1 MSDPYLRFDAIS
13 VVFPGVRALDGVS
26 FAAHAGQVHALMG
39 ENGAGKSTLLK
50 VLSGVNR
57 VAEGALWI
65 NGQRHVF
72 SNAREALRE
81 GVSIIYQE
89 LTLSPNMSVAENL
102 LLGQLPTRSGFI
114 NRRQLRERALAILAD
129 LGEGSIHP
137 STKVRD
143 LSIGQQQM
151 IEIGRAL
158 LRDAKIIAFDE
169 PTSSLS
175 IQEIRQL
182 KRIVNRLRD
191 EGRVVLYVT
200 HRMEEVFEMCDAVT
214 IFRDGKHI
222 RTHEDMSELNHDL
235 LVSEMVG
242 RDIDDV
248 YGYRAREHGDVV
260 LSVEGIQGRGLKKPV
275 SFSVKRGEVFGLF
288 GLVGAGRSE
297 LLRLVCGVESPKAGS
312 VTFKGET
319 RRFKSP
325 GEAIRAGIAMCPED
339 RKSQGIFPVAS
350 VADNL
355 NISCRRFFKRWG
367 VFRHPGRE
375 RRNAESYIQQLSVKT
390 PGPRAP
396 IGKLSGGN
404 QQKVILA
411 RWLAEEIDLFVMDEP
426 TRGIDVGARR
436 DIYALLYDLAEQG
449 KSVVVISSDLAEVS
463 SICDRIAVMRD
474 GELVEVVSRDSATP
488 ERLLGLALVVVLLWF
503 RSFSV
508 VAGPMPACTS
518 RGPLR
523 WDNPGTLHSIPRHSR
538 EVLEF
543 PILGANS
550 KILF

>member
-1 MSDPYLRFDAIS
+1 MSDAYLRFDAIS
-13 VVFPGVRALDGVS
+13 VVFPGVRALDKVS
-26 FAAHAGQVHALMG
+26 FAAHTGQVHALMG

-72 SNAREALRE
+72 SNAREALSE
-81 GVSIIYQE
+81 GIAIIYQE

-102 LLGQLPTRSGFI
+102 LLGQLPTRNGFI
-114 NRRQLRERALAILAD
+114 DRRQLKQKALAILAD
-129 LGEGSIHP
+129 LGEGAIHP
-137 STKVRD
+137 STKVRE

-158 LRDAKIIAFDE
+158 LRDAKVIAFDE

-182 KRIVNRLRD
+182 KRIVKRLRD

-214 IFRDGKHI
+214 IFRDGQHI
-222 RTHEDMSELNHDL
+222 RTHEDMSALNHDL

-248 YGYRAREHGDVV
+248 YGYCPREQGDVV
-260 LSVEGIQGRGLKKPV
+260 LSVEGIQGRGLKAPV

-297 LLRLVCGVESPKAGS
+297 LLRLVCGVEAPKAGS
-312 VTFKGET
+312 VHFKGESQ
-319 RRFKSP
+319 RFKSP
-325 GEAIRAGIAMCPED
+325 AEAIRAGIAMCPED

-367 VFRHPGRE
+367 AFRHPGRE
-375 RRNAESYIQQLSVKT
+375 RRNAEAYIQQLSVKT
-390 PGPRAP
+390 PGHRTP

-436 DIYALLYDLAEQG
+436 DIYALLYNLAEQG

-474 GELVEVVSRDSATP
+474 GELVDIVSRDSATP
-488 ERLLGLALVVVLLWF
+488 ERLLGLAL
-503 RSFSV
+503 
-508 VAGPMPACTS
+508 PA
-518 RGPLR
+518 
-523 WDNPGTLHSIPRHSR
+523 
-538 EVLEF
+538 
-543 PILGANS
+543 
-550 KILF
+550 

>member
-1 MSDPYLRFDAIS
+1 MSDPYLRFDGIS

-72 SNAREALRE
+72 GNAREALRE

-114 NRRQLRERALAILAD
+114 NRRELRERALAILAD

-137 STKVRD
+137 STKVRE

-248 YGYRAREHGDVV
+248 YGYRTREQGDVV
-260 LSVEGIQGRGLKKPV
+260 LNLEGIQGRGLKKPV
-275 SFSVKRGEVFGLF
+275 SFAVKRGEVFGLF

-297 LLRLVCGVESPKAGS
+297 LLRLVCGVESPKAGT
-312 VTFKGET
+312 VTFNGES

-355 NISCRRFFKRWG
+355 NISCRRFYKRWG

-375 RRNAESYIQQLSVKT
+375 RRNAESYIRQLSVKT

-411 RWLAEEIDLFVMDEP
+411 RWLSEEIDLFVMDEP

-474 GELVEVVSRDSATP
+474 GELVEVVSRESATP
-488 ERLLGLALVVVLLWF
+488 ERLLGLAL
-503 RSFSV
+503 
-508 VAGPMPACTS
+508 PA
-518 RGPLR
+518 
-523 WDNPGTLHSIPRHSR
+523 
-538 EVLEF
+538 
-543 PILGANS
+543 
-550 KILF
+550 

>member
-1 MSDPYLRFDAIS
+1 MSDAYLRFDGIS

-26 FAAHAGQVHALMG
+26 FDAHAGQVHALMG

-50 VLSGVNR
+50 VLSGVNH

-65 NGQRHVF
+65 DGKRHVF
-72 SNAREALRE
+72 SNTREALRE
-81 GVSIIYQE
+81 GIAIIYQE

-102 LLGQLPTRSGFI
+102 LLGQLPTRQGFV
-114 NRRQLRERALAILAD
+114 NRRQLKEKAMAILAD
-129 LGEGSIHP
+129 LGEGEIHP
-137 STKVRD
+137 STKVRE

-158 LRDAKIIAFDE
+158 LRDAKVIAFDE

-175 IQEIRQL
+175 IQETRQL
-182 KRIVNRLRD
+182 KRIVQRLRD

-200 HRMEEVFEMCDAVT
+200 HRMEAVFEMCDAVT
-214 IFRDGKHI
+214 IFRDGQHI
-222 RTHEDMSELNHDL
+222 RTHEDMSSLNHDL

-248 YGYRAREHGDVV
+248 YGYRPREQGDVV
-260 LSVEGIQGRGLKKPV
+260 LSVEGIEGRGLQAPV

-312 VTFKGET
+312 VTFNGES

-350 VADNL
+350 VSDNL

-367 VFRHPGRE
+367 LFRHPGRE

-390 PGPRAP
+390 PGPRSP

-436 DIYALLYDLAEQG
+436 DIYSLLYDLAEQG

-474 GELVEVVSRDSATP
+474 GELVEVVPRESATP
-488 ERLLGLALVVVLLWF
+488 ERLLGLAL
-503 RSFSV
+503 
-508 VAGPMPACTS
+508 PA
-518 RGPLR
+518 
-523 WDNPGTLHSIPRHSR
+523 
-538 EVLEF
+538 
-543 PILGANS
+543 
-550 KILF
+550 

>member
-65 NGQRHVF
+65 DGQRHVF

-81 GVSIIYQE
+81 GIAIIYQE

-102 LLGQLPTRSGFI
+102 LLGQLPTRQGFVD
-114 NRRQLRERALAILAD
+114 RRQLREKALAILAD
-129 LGEGSIHP
+129 LGEGDIHP
-137 STKVRD
+137 STKVRE

-158 LRDAKIIAFDE
+158 LRDARVIAFDE

-175 IQEIRQL
+175 VQEIRQL
-182 KRIVNRLRD
+182 KRIVKRLRD

-214 IFRDGKHI
+214 IFRDGQHI
-222 RTHEDMSELNHDL
+222 RTHEDMSQLTHDL

-248 YGYRAREHGDVV
+248 YGYRPRGHGDVV
-260 LSVEGIQGRGLKKPV
+260 LSVEEIRGHGLNAPV

-297 LLRLVCGVESPKAGS
+297 LLRLVCGVETPKAGQ
-312 VTFKGET
+312 VRFKGES

-325 GEAIRAGIAMCPED
+325 AEAIRAGIAMCPED
-339 RKSQGIFPVAS
+339 RKSQGIFPVTS

-367 VFRHPGRE
+367 IFRHAGRE
-375 RRNAESYIQQLSVKT
+375 RRNAEAYIQQLSIKT
-390 PGPRAP
+390 PGPRTP
-396 IGKLSGGN
+396 IGTLSGGN

-411 RWLAEEIDLFVMDEP
+411 RWLAEQIDLFVMDEP

-474 GELVEVVSRDSATP
+474 GELVDVVPRESATP
-488 ERLLGLALVVVLLWF
+488 ERLLGMAL
-503 RSFSV
+503 
-508 VAGPMPACTS
+508 PA
-518 RGPLR
+518 
-523 WDNPGTLHSIPRHSR
+523 
-538 EVLEF
+538 
-543 PILGANS
+543 
-550 KILF
+550 

>member
-1 MSDPYLRFDAIS
+1 MSSASAATAGVVEADPWL
-13 VVFPGVRALDGVS
+13 VVENVTVEFPGVRALDGVNFS
-26 FAAHAGQVHALMG
+26 ARAGEVHALMG

-57 VAEGALWI
+57 VTDGALRV
-65 NGQRHVF
+65 GGERHVF
-72 SNAREALRE
+72 ANAREALRL
-81 GVSIIYQE
+81 GIAIIYQE
-89 LTLSPNMSVAENL
+89 LTLSPNLSVAENL
-102 LLGQLPTRSGFI
+102 LLGQLPQHYGIVDRK
-114 NRRQLRERALAILAD
+114 RLRERALAILEE
-129 LGEGSIHP
+129 LGEGSVHLA
-137 STKVRD
+137 TKVRD

-158 LRDAKIIAFDE
+158 LRDAKVIAFDE

-175 IQEIRQL
+175 IQETRQL
-182 KRIVNRLRD
+182 KRIVKRLRD

-214 IFRDGKHI
+214 IFRDGQHI

-248 YGYRAREHGDVV
+248 YGYRAREHGDTI
-260 LSVEGIQGRGLKKPV
+260 LNVEGIQGRGLKAPV

-312 VTFKGET
+312 VNFNGEV

-367 VFRHPGRE
+367 LFRHPGRE
-375 RRNAESYIQQLSVKT
+375 RRNAEAYIQQLSVKT
-390 PGPRAP
+390 PGPRTP

-436 DIYALLYDLAEQG
+436 DIYSLLYDLAEQG

-474 GELVEVVSRDSATP
+474 GELIEVVPRELATP
-488 ERLLGLALVVVLLWF
+488 ERLLGLAL
-503 RSFSV
+503 
-508 VAGPMPACTS
+508 PA
-518 RGPLR
+518 
-523 WDNPGTLHSIPRHSR
+523 
-538 EVLEF
+538 
-543 PILGANS
+543 
-550 KILF
+550 

>member
-1 MSDPYLRFDAIS
+1 MPDPYLRFDAIS

-26 FAAHAGQVHALMG
+26 FNAHTGQVHALMG

-57 VAEGALWI
+57 VTEGALWI

-72 SNAREALRE
+72 ANTREALRE
-81 GVSIIYQE
+81 GIAIIYQE

-102 LLGQLPTRSGFI
+102 LLGQLPTRQGFV
-114 NRRQLRERALAILAD
+114 NRRQLREKALAILAD
-129 LGEGSIHP
+129 LGEGDIHP
-137 STKVRD
+137 STKVRE

-182 KRIVNRLRD
+182 KRIVQRLRD

-214 IFRDGKHI
+214 IFRDGQHI
-222 RTHEDMSELNHDL
+222 RTHEDMSTLNHDL

-248 YGYRAREHGDVV
+248 YGYRPREHGDVV
-260 LSVEGIQGRGLKKPV
+260 LNVEGIEGRGLRAPV

-297 LLRLVCGVESPKAGS
+297 LLRLICGVESPNAGS
-312 VTFKGET
+312 VQFKGES
-319 RRFKSP
+319 RRFKTP

-367 VFRHPGRE
+367 IFRHPGRE

-390 PGPRAP
+390 PGPRTP

-436 DIYALLYDLAEQG
+436 DIYSLLYDLAEQG

-474 GELVEVVSRDSATP
+474 GELVEVVPRESATP
-488 ERLLGLALVVVLLWF
+488 ERLLGLAL
-503 RSFSV
+503 
-508 VAGPMPACTS
+508 PA
-518 RGPLR
+518 
-523 WDNPGTLHSIPRHSR
+523 
-538 EVLEF
+538 
-543 PILGANS
+543 
-550 KILF
+550 

>member
-1 MSDPYLRFDAIS
+1 MSDAYLRFDAIS
-13 VVFPGVRALDGVS
+13 VVFPGVRALDRVS
-26 FAAHAGQVHALMG
+26 FGAQTGQVHALMG

-57 VAEGALWI
+57 MAEGALWI

-72 SNAREALRE
+72 GNAREALRE
-81 GVSIIYQE
+81 GIAIIYQE

-102 LLGQLPTRSGFI
+102 LLGQLPTRRGFV
-114 NRRQLRERALAILAD
+114 NRRQLREKALAILAD
-129 LGEGSIHP
+129 LGEGNIHP

-175 IQEIRQL
+175 IQETRQL
-182 KRIVNRLRD
+182 KRIVKRLRD

-214 IFRDGKHI
+214 IFRDGQHI
-222 RTHEDMSELNHDL
+222 RTHEDISALNHDL

-242 RDIDDV
+242 RDINDV
-248 YGYRAREHGDVV
+248 YGYRPREHGDVI
-260 LSVEGIQGRGLKKPV
+260 LSVEGIQGRGLKAPV

-297 LLRLVCGVESPKAGS
+297 LLRLVCGVEATKAGS
-312 VTFKGET
+312 VQFNGEV

-325 GEAIRAGIAMCPED
+325 QDAIRAGIAMCPED

-367 VFRHPGRE
+367 MFRHPGRE

-390 PGPRAP
+390 PGPRTP

-436 DIYALLYDLAEQG
+436 DIYSLLYDLAEQG
-449 KSVVVISSDLAEVS
+449 KSIVVISSDLAEVS

-474 GELVEVVSRDSATP
+474 GELVDVVPRESATP
-488 ERLLGLALVVVLLWF
+488 ERLLGLAL
-503 RSFSV
+503 
-508 VAGPMPACTS
+508 PA
-518 RGPLR
+518 
-523 WDNPGTLHSIPRHSR
+523 
-538 EVLEF
+538 
-543 PILGANS
+543 
-550 KILF
+550 

>member
-65 NGQRHVF
+65 DGQRHVF

-81 GVSIIYQE
+81 GVAIIYQE

-102 LLGQLPTRSGFI
+102 LLGQLPTRQGFVD
-114 NRRQLRERALAILAD
+114 RRQLKQKALAILAD
-129 LGEGSIHP
+129 LGEGDIHP

-182 KRIVNRLRD
+182 KRIVKRLRD

-214 IFRDGKHI
+214 IFRDGQHI
-222 RTHEDMSELNHDL
+222 RTHADMSALNHDL

-248 YGYRAREHGDVV
+248 YGYRARDHGDVI
-260 LSVEGIQGRGLKKPV
+260 LNVEGIQGRGLKAPV

-297 LLRLVCGVESPKAGS
+297 LLRLVCGVETPKSGS
-312 VTFKGET
+312 VHFNGEA
-319 RRFKSP
+319 RQFKSP
-325 GEAIRAGIAMCPED
+325 HDAIRAGIAMCPED

-367 VFRHPGRE
+367 FFRHPGRE
-375 RRNAESYIQQLSVKT
+375 RRNAESYIHQLSVKT
-390 PGPRAP
+390 PGPRTP

-436 DIYALLYDLAEQG
+436 DIYSLLYDLAEQG

-474 GELVEVVSRDSATP
+474 GELVEVVPRESATP
-488 ERLLGLALVVVLLWF
+488 ERLLGLAL
-503 RSFSV
+503 
-508 VAGPMPACTS
+508 PA
-518 RGPLR
+518 
-523 WDNPGTLHSIPRHSR
+523 
-538 EVLEF
+538 
-543 PILGANS
+543 
-550 KILF
+550 

>member
-1 MSDPYLRFDAIS
+1 MSDPYLRFDNIS

-26 FAAHAGQVHALMG
+26 FSAHTGQVHALMG

-57 VAEGALWI
+57 TAEGALWI
-65 NGQRHVF
+65 DGQRHVF

-81 GVSIIYQE
+81 GIAIIYQE

-102 LLGQLPTRSGFI
+102 LLGQLPTRQGFV
-114 NRRQLRERALAILAD
+114 NRRKMRERALAILAD
-129 LGEGSIHP
+129 LGEGDIHP
-137 STKVRD
+137 STKVRE

-158 LRDAKIIAFDE
+158 LRDARVIAFDE

-182 KRIVNRLRD
+182 KRIVKRLRD

-214 IFRDGKHI
+214 IFRDGQHI
-222 RTHEDMSELNHDL
+222 RTHEDMSQLTHDL

-248 YGYRAREHGDVV
+248 YGYRAREQGDVV
-260 LSVEGIQGRGLKKPV
+260 LSVDEIQGRGLNAPV

-297 LLRLVCGVESPKAGS
+297 LLRLVCGVEAPKAGS
-312 VTFKGET
+312 VTFQGES

-325 GEAIRAGIAMCPED
+325 AEAIRAGIAMCPED

-367 VFRHPGRE
+367 VFRHLGRE

-390 PGPRAP
+390 PSYRAP

-436 DIYALLYDLAEQG
+436 DIYSLLYDLAEQG
-449 KSVVVISSDLAEVS
+449 KSIVVISSDLAEVS

-474 GELVEVVSRDSATP
+474 GELVDVVPRDAATP
-488 ERLLGLALVVVLLWF
+488 ERLLGLAL
-503 RSFSV
+503 
-508 VAGPMPACTS
+508 PA
-518 RGPLR
+518 
-523 WDNPGTLHSIPRHSR
+523 
-538 EVLEF
+538 
-543 PILGANS
+543 
-550 KILF
+550 

>member
-1 MSDPYLRFDAIS
+1 MTDPYLRFEDIS
-13 VVFPGVRALDGVS
+13 VVFPGVRALDKVS

-57 VAEGALWI
+57 VTEGALWI
-65 NGQRHVF
+65 DGQRHVF
-72 SNAREALRE
+72 ANAREALRE
-81 GVSIIYQE
+81 GVAIIYQE

-102 LLGQLPTRSGFI
+102 LLGQLPTRQGFVD
-114 NRRQLRERALAILAD
+114 RRRLKERALAILKD
-129 LGEGSIHP
+129 LGEGAIHP
-137 STKVRD
+137 STKVRE

-158 LRDAKIIAFDE
+158 LRDARIIAFDE

-175 IQEIRQL
+175 VQETRQL
-182 KRIVNRLRD
+182 KRIVARLRD

-222 RTHEDMSELNHDL
+222 RTHEQMGTLTHDL

-248 YGYRAREHGDVV
+248 YGYRARETGDTV
-260 LSVEGIQGRGLKKPV
+260 LSVESIEGRGINAPV
-275 SFSVKRGEVFGLF
+275 SFTVKKGEVFGLF

-297 LLRLVCGVESPKAGS
+297 LLRLVCGVETPKGGS
-312 VTFKGET
+312 VTFNGTT

-375 RRNAESYIQQLSVKT
+375 RRNAEAYIQKLSVKT
-390 PGPRAP
+390 PGYRAP

-436 DIYALLYDLAEQG
+436 DIYSLLYDLAEQG

-474 GELVEVVSRDSATP
+474 GELIEVVERDEATP
-488 ERLLGLALVVVLLWF
+488 ERLLGLAL
-503 RSFSV
+503 
-508 VAGPMPACTS
+508 PA
-518 RGPLR
+518 
-523 WDNPGTLHSIPRHSR
+523 
-538 EVLEF
+538 
-543 PILGANS
+543 
-550 KILF
+550 

>member
-1 MSDPYLRFDAIS
+1 MSDAYLRFDTIS
-13 VVFPGVRALDGVS
+13 VVFPGVRALDKVS

-72 SNAREALRE
+72 SNAREALSE
-81 GVSIIYQE
+81 GIAIIYQE

-102 LLGQLPTRSGFI
+102 LLGQLPTRKGFI
-114 NRRQLRERALAILAD
+114 DRRQLKQKALAILAD
-129 LGEGSIHP
+129 LGEGAIHP
-137 STKVRD
+137 STKVRE

-158 LRDAKIIAFDE
+158 LRDAKVIAFDE

-182 KRIVNRLRD
+182 KRIVKRLRD

-214 IFRDGKHI
+214 IFRDGQRI
-222 RTHEDMSELNHDL
+222 RTHEDMSALNHDL

-248 YGYRAREHGDVV
+248 YGYRTREQGDVV
-260 LSVEGIQGRGLKKPV
+260 LNVEGIQGRGLKAPV

-297 LLRLVCGVESPKAGS
+297 LLRLVCGVEAPKAGS
-312 VTFKGET
+312 VHFKGEP

-325 GEAIRAGIAMCPED
+325 AEAIRAGIAMCPED

-367 VFRHPGRE
+367 AFRHPGRE
-375 RRNAESYIQQLSVKT
+375 RRNAEAYIQQLSVKT
-390 PGPRAP
+390 PGHRTP

-436 DIYALLYDLAEQG
+436 DIYALLYELAEQG

-474 GELVEVVSRDSATP
+474 GELVDIVSRDSATP
-488 ERLLGLALVVVLLWF
+488 ERLLGLAL
-503 RSFSV
+503 
-508 VAGPMPACTS
+508 PA
-518 RGPLR
+518 
-523 WDNPGTLHSIPRHSR
+523 
-538 EVLEF
+538 
-543 PILGANS
+543 
-550 KILF
+550 

>member
-1 MSDPYLRFDAIS
+1 MPDAYLRFDAIS
-13 VVFPGVRALDGVS
+13 VVFPGVRALDRVS
-26 FAAHAGQVHALMG
+26 FGAHTGQVHALMG

-50 VLSGVNR
+50 VLSGVNSM
-57 VAEGALWI
+57 AEGALWI
-65 NGQRHVF
+65 NGQCHVF
-72 SNAREALRE
+72 GNAREALRE
-81 GVSIIYQE
+81 GVAIIYQE

-102 LLGQLPTRSGFI
+102 LLGQLPTRRGFV
-114 NRRQLRERALAILAD
+114 NRRELREKALAILAD
-129 LGEGSIHP
+129 LGEGNIHP

-175 IQEIRQL
+175 IQETRQL
-182 KRIVNRLRD
+182 KRIVKRLRD

-214 IFRDGKHI
+214 IFRDGQHI
-222 RTHEDMSELNHDL
+222 RTHEDMSVLNHDL

-242 RDIDDV
+242 RDINDV
-248 YGYRAREHGDVV
+248 YGYRPREHGDVI
-260 LSVEGIQGRGLKKPV
+260 LDVEGIQGRGLKAPV

-312 VTFKGET
+312 VQFNGEV

-325 GEAIRAGIAMCPED
+325 QDAIRAGIAMCPED

-367 VFRHPGRE
+367 IFRHPGRE

-390 PGPRAP
+390 PGPRTP

-436 DIYALLYDLAEQG
+436 DIYSLLYDLAEQG

-474 GELVEVVSRDSATP
+474 GELVDVVPRELATP
-488 ERLLGLALVVVLLWF
+488 ERLLGLAL
-503 RSFSV
+503 
-508 VAGPMPACTS
+508 PA
-518 RGPLR
+518 
-523 WDNPGTLHSIPRHSR
+523 
-538 EVLEF
+538 
-543 PILGANS
+543 
-550 KILF
+550 

>member
-1 MSDPYLRFDAIS
+1 MSDPYLRFDGIS

-26 FAAHAGQVHALMG
+26 FGAHAGQVHALMG

-50 VLSGVNR
+50 VLSGVNS

-65 NGQRHVF
+65 DGQRHVF

-81 GVSIIYQE
+81 GIAIIYQE

-102 LLGQLPTRSGFI
+102 LLGQLPTRRGFV
-114 NRRQLRERALAILAD
+114 NRRQLRDKALAILAD
-129 LGEGSIHP
+129 LGEGDIHP

-158 LRDAKIIAFDE
+158 LRDAKVIAFDE

-182 KRIVNRLRD
+182 KRIVKRLRD

-222 RTHEDMSELNHDL
+222 RTHADMSALNHDL

-248 YGYRAREHGDVV
+248 YGYRPRQQGEVV
-260 LSVEGIQGRGLKKPV
+260 FSAEGIEGHGLKAPV

-297 LLRLVCGVESPKAGS
+297 LLRLVCGVETPKAGS
-312 VTFKGET
+312 VHFNGES

-367 VFRHPGRE
+367 MFRHPGRE
-375 RRNAESYIQQLSVKT
+375 RRNAEAYIQQLSVKT
-390 PGPRAP
+390 PGPRTP

-436 DIYALLYDLAEQG
+436 DIYSLLYDLAEQG

-474 GELVEVVSRDSATP
+474 GELVEVVPRESATP
-488 ERLLGLALVVVLLWF
+488 ERLLGLAL
-503 RSFSV
+503 
-508 VAGPMPACTS
+508 PA
-518 RGPLR
+518 
-523 WDNPGTLHSIPRHSR
+523 
-538 EVLEF
+538 
-543 PILGANS
+543 
-550 KILF
+550 

>member
-1 MSDPYLRFDAIS
+1 MSAPFLRFDTIS

-50 VLSGVNR
+50 VLSGINR

-65 NGQRHVF
+65 DGQRHVF
-72 SNAREALRE
+72 ANAREALAQ
-81 GVSIIYQE
+81 GIAIIYQE
-89 LTLSPNMSVAENL
+89 LTLSPNMTVAENL
-102 LLGQLPTRSGFI
+102 LLGQLPTRNGFI
-114 NRRQLRERALAILAD
+114 KRRQLRERALAILAD
-129 LGEGSIHP
+129 LGEGDIHP

-158 LRDAKIIAFDE
+158 LRDARIIAFDE

-175 IQEIRQL
+175 VQETRQL
-182 KRIVNRLRD
+182 KRIVKRLRD

-214 IFRDGKHI
+214 IFRDGQHI
-222 RTHEDMSELNHDL
+222 RTHEDMTRLDHDT

-242 RDIDDV
+242 RDIEDV
-248 YGYRAREHGDVV
+248 YGYRSREQGEVV
-260 LSVEGIQGRGLKKPV
+260 LEVDAIEGRGLKAPV
-275 SFSVKRGEVFGLF
+275 SFAVKRGEVFGLF

-297 LLRLVCGVESPKAGS
+297 LLRLVCGVEVPKAG
-312 VTFKGET
+312 VVRFNGEA

-325 GEAIRAGIAMCPED
+325 GEAIRSGIAMCPED
-339 RKSQGIFPVAS
+339 RKSQGIFPIAS

-355 NISCRRFFKRWG
+355 NISCRRFFTRWG
-367 VFRHPGRE
+367 AFRHPRRE
-375 RRNAESYIQQLSVKT
+375 RANAEEYIRRLSVKT
-390 PGPRAP
+390 PGPRTA
-396 IGKLSGGN
+396 IGTLSGGN

-436 DIYALLYDLAEQG
+436 DIYTLLYDLAEQG

-474 GELVEVVSRDSATP
+474 GVLVEVVARDEATP
-488 ERLLGLALVVVLLWF
+488 ERLLGLAL
-503 RSFSV
+503 
-508 VAGPMPACTS
+508 PA
-518 RGPLR
+518 
-523 WDNPGTLHSIPRHSR
+523 
-538 EVLEF
+538 
-543 PILGANS
+543 
-550 KILF
+550 

>member
-1 MSDPYLRFDAIS
+1 MSDAYLRFDAIS
-13 VVFPGVRALDGVS
+13 VVFPGVRALDKVS

-72 SNAREALRE
+72 SNAREALSE
-81 GVSIIYQE
+81 GIAIIYQE

-102 LLGQLPTRSGFI
+102 LLGQLPTRNGFI
-114 NRRQLRERALAILAD
+114 DRRQLKQKALAILAD
-129 LGEGSIHP
+129 LGEGAIHP
-137 STKVRD
+137 STKVRE

-158 LRDAKIIAFDE
+158 LRDAKVIAFDE

-182 KRIVNRLRD
+182 KRIVKRLRD

-214 IFRDGKHI
+214 IFRDGQHI
-222 RTHEDMSELNHDL
+222 RTHEDMSALNHDL

-248 YGYRAREHGDVV
+248 YGYRTREQGEVV
-260 LSVEGIQGRGLKKPV
+260 LSVEEIQGRGLKAPV

-297 LLRLVCGVESPKAGS
+297 LLRLVCGVEAPKAGS
-312 VTFKGET
+312 VHFKGES

-325 GEAIRAGIAMCPED
+325 AEAIRAGIAMCPED

-367 VFRHPGRE
+367 AFRHPSRE
-375 RRNAESYIQQLSVKT
+375 RRNAEAYIQQLSVKT
-390 PGPRAP
+390 PGHRTP

-474 GELVEVVSRDSATP
+474 GELVDIVSRESATP
-488 ERLLGLALVVVLLWF
+488 ERLLGLAL
-503 RSFSV
+503 
-508 VAGPMPACTS
+508 PA
-518 RGPLR
+518 
-523 WDNPGTLHSIPRHSR
+523 
-538 EVLEF
+538 
-543 PILGANS
+543 
-550 KILF
+550 

>member
-13 VVFPGVRALDGVS
+13 VVFPGVRALDSVS

-65 NGQRHVF
+65 GGHRHVF
-72 SNAREALRE
+72 GNAREALRE

-102 LLGQLPTRSGFI
+102 LLGQLPTRNGFI
-114 NRRQLRERALAILAD
+114 NRRQMREKALAILAD

-158 LRDAKIIAFDE
+158 LRDAKVIAFDE

-182 KRIVNRLRD
+182 KRIVKRLRD

-222 RTHEDMSELNHDL
+222 RTHEDMSELSHDL

-248 YGYRAREHGDVV
+248 YGYRPREQGDVV
-260 LSVEGIQGRGLKKPV
+260 LSVDAIQGRGLTAPV

-297 LLRLVCGVESPKAGS
+297 LLRLVCGVEQPKAGS
-312 VTFKGET
+312 VTFNGEA

-355 NISCRRFFKRWG
+355 NVSCRRFFKRWG

-375 RRNAESYIQQLSVKT
+375 RRNAEAYIQQLSVKT

-411 RWLAEEIDLFVMDEP
+411 RWLAEEIELFVMDEP

-436 DIYALLYDLAEQG
+436 DIYSLLYDLAEQG

-474 GELVEVVSRDSATP
+474 GALVEVLPREQATP
-488 ERLLGLALVVVLLWF
+488 ERLLGLAL
-503 RSFSV
+503 
-508 VAGPMPACTS
+508 PA
-518 RGPLR
+518 
-523 WDNPGTLHSIPRHSR
+523 
-538 EVLEF
+538 
-543 PILGANS
+543 
-550 KILF
+550 

>member
-1 MSDPYLRFDAIS
+1 MSDAYLRFEGIS

-57 VAEGALWI
+57 AAEGALWI
-65 NGQRHVF
+65 DGQRHVF

-81 GVSIIYQE
+81 GIAIIYQE

-102 LLGQLPTRSGFI
+102 LLGQLPTRQGFVD
-114 NRRQLRERALAILAD
+114 RRRLKEKALAILAD
-129 LGEGSIHP
+129 LGEGEIHP
-137 STKVRD
+137 STKVRE

-158 LRDAKIIAFDE
+158 LRDAKVIAFDE

-182 KRIVNRLRD
+182 KRIVQRLRD

-214 IFRDGKHI
+214 IFRDGQHI
-222 RTHEDMSELNHDL
+222 RTHEDMSALNHDL

-248 YGYRAREHGDVV
+248 YGYRPRTQGDVV
-260 LSVEGIQGRGLKKPV
+260 LNVEGIHGRGLKAPV

-297 LLRLVCGVESPKAGS
+297 LLRLICGVESPKAGS
-312 VTFKGET
+312 VQFNGES

-367 VFRHPGRE
+367 MFRHPGRE

-390 PGPRAP
+390 PGPRTP

-436 DIYALLYDLAEQG
+436 DIYSLLYDLAEQG

-474 GELVEVVSRDSATP
+474 GELVDIVPRESATP
-488 ERLLGLALVVVLLWF
+488 ERLLGLAL
-503 RSFSV
+503 
-508 VAGPMPACTS
+508 PA
-518 RGPLR
+518 
-523 WDNPGTLHSIPRHSR
+523 
-538 EVLEF
+538 
-543 PILGANS
+543 
-550 KILF
+550 

>member
-1 MSDPYLRFDAIS
+1 MSEPYLRFDGIS
-13 VVFPGVRALDGVS
+13 VVFPGVRALDDVS
-26 FAAHAGQVHALMG
+26 FSAHTGQVHALMG

-50 VLSGVNR
+50 LLSGVNR
-57 VAEGALWI
+57 AAEGALWI
-65 NGQRHVF
+65 DGQRHVF
-72 SNAREALRE
+72 GNAREALRE
-81 GVSIIYQE
+81 GIAIIYQE

-102 LLGQLPTRSGFI
+102 LLGQLPTRSGFVD
-114 NRRQLRERALAILAD
+114 RRRLKERALAILKD
-129 LGEGSIHP
+129 LGEGAIHP

-158 LRDAKIIAFDE
+158 LRDARVIAFDE

-175 IQEIRQL
+175 VQETRQL
-182 KRIVNRLRD
+182 KRIVQRLRD

-222 RTHEDMSELNHDL
+222 RTHEDMSTLTHDL

-242 RDIDDV
+242 RDINDV
-248 YGYRAREHGDVV
+248 YGYRFREAGETV
-260 LSVEGIQGRGLKKPV
+260 LSVDDIEGRGIKGPV
-275 SFSVKRGEVFGLF
+275 SFSVKKGEVFGLF

-297 LLRLVCGVESPKAGS
+297 LLRLVCGVETPKAGS
-312 VTFKGET
+312 VTFKGTT

-375 RRNAESYIQQLSVKT
+375 RRNAEDYIRKLSIKT

-411 RWLAEEIDLFVMDEP
+411 RWLSEEIDLFVMDEP

-436 DIYALLYDLAEQG
+436 DIYSLLYDLAEQG
-449 KSVVVISSDLAEVS
+449 KSVLVISSDLAEVS

-474 GELVEVVSRDSATP
+474 GELVEVVPRDAATP
-488 ERLLGLALVVVLLWF
+488 ERLLGLAL
-503 RSFSV
+503 
-508 VAGPMPACTS
+508 PA
-518 RGPLR
+518 
-523 WDNPGTLHSIPRHSR
+523 
-538 EVLEF
+538 
-543 PILGANS
+543 
-550 KILF
+550 

>member
-1 MSDPYLRFDAIS
+1 MSDAYLRFDGIS

-65 NGQRHVF
+65 DGQRHVF
-72 SNAREALRE
+72 NNAREALRE
-81 GVSIIYQE
+81 GIAIIYQE

-102 LLGQLPTRSGFI
+102 LLGQLPTRQGFV
-114 NRRQLRERALAILAD
+114 NRRELKQKALAILAD
-129 LGEGSIHP
+129 LGEGDIHP
-137 STKVRD
+137 STKVRE

-158 LRDAKIIAFDE
+158 LRDAKVIAFDE

-182 KRIVNRLRD
+182 KRIVKRLRD

-222 RTHEDMSELNHDL
+222 RTHEDMSALNHDL

-248 YGYRAREHGDVV
+248 YGYRPREQGEVV
-260 LSVEGIQGRGLKKPV
+260 FAVEGIEGRGLKAPV

-312 VTFKGET
+312 VTFNGKS

-375 RRNAESYIQQLSVKT
+375 RRNAEAYIQQLSVKT
-390 PGPRAP
+390 PGPRSP

-436 DIYALLYDLAEQG
+436 DIYSLLYDLAEQG

-474 GELVEVVSRDSATP
+474 GELVEVVPRESATP
-488 ERLLGLALVVVLLWF
+488 ERLLGLAL
-503 RSFSV
+503 
-508 VAGPMPACTS
+508 PA
-518 RGPLR
+518 
-523 WDNPGTLHSIPRHSR
+523 
-538 EVLEF
+538 
-543 PILGANS
+543 
-550 KILF
+550 

>member
-1 MSDPYLRFDAIS
+1 MSDSYLRFDGIS
-13 VVFPGVRALDGVS
+13 VVFPGVRALDSVS
-26 FAAHAGQVHALMG
+26 FSARTGQVHALMG

-50 VLSGVNR
+50 VLSGVNH

-65 NGQRHVF
+65 DGQRHVF

-81 GVSIIYQE
+81 GIAIIYQE

-102 LLGQLPTRSGFI
+102 LLGQLPTRQGFV
-114 NRRQLRERALAILAD
+114 NRRQLREKALAILAD
-129 LGEGSIHP
+129 LGEGGIHP
-137 STKVRD
+137 STKVRE

-158 LRDAKIIAFDE
+158 LRDARVIAFDE

-182 KRIVNRLRD
+182 KRIVKRLRD

-214 IFRDGKHI
+214 IFRDGQHI
-222 RTHEDMSELNHDL
+222 RTHEDMSALNHDL

-248 YGYRAREHGDVV
+248 YGYRTREQGDVV
-260 LSVEGIQGRGLKKPV
+260 LSVEGIQGRGLKAPV

-297 LLRLVCGVESPKAGS
+297 LLRLVCGVEAPKAGS
-312 VTFKGET
+312 VHFKGES

-325 GEAIRAGIAMCPED
+325 AEAIRAGIAMCPED

-367 VFRHPGRE
+367 AFRHPDRE
-375 RRNAESYIQQLSVKT
+375 RRNAEAYIQQLSVKT
-390 PGPRAP
+390 PGHRTP

-474 GELVEVVSRDSATP
+474 GELVDVVPRESATP
-488 ERLLGLALVVVLLWF
+488 ERLLGLAL
-503 RSFSV
+503 
-508 VAGPMPACTS
+508 PA
-518 RGPLR
+518 
-523 WDNPGTLHSIPRHSR
+523 
-538 EVLEF
+538 
-543 PILGANS
+543 
-550 KILF
+550 

>member
-1 MSDPYLRFDAIS
+1 MTEPYLQFDGIS
-13 VVFPGVRALDGVS
+13 VVFPGVRALDKVS
-26 FAAHAGQVHALMG
+26 FGARSGQVHALMG

-50 VLSGVNR
+50 VLSGINR
-57 VAEGALWI
+57 VTEGALRI
-65 NGQRHVF
+65 GGKRHVF
-72 SNAREALRE
+72 ANAREAL
-81 GVSIIYQE
+81 GQGIAIIYQE
-89 LTLSPNMSVAENL
+89 LTLAPNMSVAENL
-102 LLGQLPTRSGFI
+102 LLGQLPAHHGFI
-114 NRRQLRERALAILAD
+114 DRRRLRERAMRMLAE

-158 LRDAKIIAFDE
+158 LRDARIIAFDE

-175 IQEIRQL
+175 VQETRQL
-182 KRIVNRLRD
+182 ERIVSRLRD

-200 HRMEEVFEMCDAVT
+200 HRMEEVFKMCDAVT
-214 IFRDGKHI
+214 VFRDGKHI
-222 RTHEDMSELNHDL
+222 RTHESLDALDHGT

-242 RDIDDV
+242 RDIEDV
-248 YGYRAREHGDVV
+248 YGYRERAQGEVV
-260 LSVEGIQGRGLKKPV
+260 LEIDAIEGRGLKAPV
-275 SFSVKRGEVFGLF
+275 SFEVKRGEVFGLF

-297 LLRLVCGVESPKAGS
+297 LMRLVCGAETAKS
-312 VTFKGET
+312 GEVRFQGVA
-319 RRFKSP
+319 RRFASP
-325 GEAIRAGIAMCPED
+325 GEAIRMGIAMCPED

-367 VFRHPGRE
+367 LLRDPHRE
-375 RRNAESYIQQLSVKT
+375 RANAEDYIQRLSIKT

-411 RWLAEEIDLFVMDEP
+411 RWLAEKIDLFVMDEP

-436 DIYALLYDLAEQG
+436 DIYNLLFELTEQG

-463 SICDRIAVMRD
+463 SICDRIGVMRD
-474 GELVEVVSRDSATP
+474 GALVDIVPRREATQ
-488 ERLLGLALVVVLLWF
+488 ERLLGLAL
-503 RSFSV
+503 
-508 VAGPMPACTS
+508 PA
-518 RGPLR
+518 
-523 WDNPGTLHSIPRHSR
+523 
-538 EVLEF
+538 
-543 PILGANS
+543 
-550 KILF
+550 

>member
-1 MSDPYLRFDAIS
+1 MSDAYLRFDGIS

-26 FAAHAGQVHALMG
+26 FAAHAGEVHALMG

-65 NGQRHVF
+65 DGQRHVF

-81 GVSIIYQE
+81 GIAIIYQE

-102 LLGQLPTRSGFI
+102 LLGQLPTRQGFV
-114 NRRQLRERALAILAD
+114 NRRELKQKALAILAD
-129 LGEGSIHP
+129 LGEGEIHP
-137 STKVRD
+137 STKVRE

-158 LRDAKIIAFDE
+158 LRDAKVIAFDE

-182 KRIVNRLRD
+182 KRIVQRLRD

-214 IFRDGKHI
+214 IFRDGQHI

-248 YGYRAREHGDVV
+248 YGYRAREQGETV
-260 LSVEGIQGRGLKKPV
+260 LNVEGIQGRGLKAPV

-312 VTFKGET
+312 VTFNGKS
-319 RRFKSP
+319 RHFKSP

-375 RRNAESYIQQLSVKT
+375 RRNAEAYIQQLSVKT
-390 PGPRAP
+390 PGPRTP

-436 DIYALLYDLAEQG
+436 DIYSLLYDLAEQG

-474 GELVEVVSRDSATP
+474 GELVEVVSRESATP
-488 ERLLGLALVVVLLWF
+488 ERLLGLAL
-503 RSFSV
+503 
-508 VAGPMPACTS
+508 PA
-518 RGPLR
+518 
-523 WDNPGTLHSIPRHSR
+523 
-538 EVLEF
+538 
-543 PILGANS
+543 
-550 KILF
+550 

>member
-1 MSDPYLRFDAIS
+1 MSDAYLRFDAIS
-13 VVFPGVRALDGVS
+13 VVFPGVRALDKVS
-26 FAAHAGQVHALMG
+26 FAAHTGQVHALMG

-72 SNAREALRE
+72 SNAREALSE
-81 GVSIIYQE
+81 GIAIIYQE

-102 LLGQLPTRSGFI
+102 LLGQLPTRNGFI
-114 NRRQLRERALAILAD
+114 DRRQLKQKALAILAD
-129 LGEGSIHP
+129 LGEGAIHP
-137 STKVRD
+137 STKVRE

-158 LRDAKIIAFDE
+158 LRDAKVIAFDE

-182 KRIVNRLRD
+182 KRIVKRLRD

-214 IFRDGKHI
+214 IFRDGQHI
-222 RTHEDMSELNHDL
+222 RTHEDMSALNHDL

-248 YGYRAREHGDVV
+248 YGYRTREQGEVV
-260 LSVEGIQGRGLKKPV
+260 LSVEGIQGRGLKAPV

-297 LLRLVCGVESPKAGS
+297 LLRLVCGVEAPKAGS
-312 VTFKGET
+312 VHFKGES

-325 GEAIRAGIAMCPED
+325 AEAIRAGIAMCPED

-367 VFRHPGRE
+367 AFRHPGRE
-375 RRNAESYIQQLSVKT
+375 RRNAEAYIQQLSVKT
-390 PGPRAP
+390 PGHRTP

-474 GELVEVVSRDSATP
+474 GELVDIVSRESATP
-488 ERLLGLALVVVLLWF
+488 ERLLGLAL
-503 RSFSV
+503 
-508 VAGPMPACTS
+508 PA
-518 RGPLR
+518 
-523 WDNPGTLHSIPRHSR
+523 
-538 EVLEF
+538 
-543 PILGANS
+543 
-550 KILF
+550 

>member
-1 MSDPYLRFDAIS
+1 
-13 VVFPGVRALDGVS
+13 
-26 FAAHAGQVHALMG
+26 MG
-39 ENGAGKSTLLK
+39 E
-50 VLSGVNR
+50 
-57 VAEGALWI
+57 
-65 NGQRHVF
+65 
-72 SNAREALRE
+72 
-81 GVSIIYQE
+81 
-89 LTLSPNMSVAENL
+89 
-102 LLGQLPTRSGFI
+102 
-114 NRRQLRERALAILAD
+114 
-129 LGEGSIHP
+129 IHP

-158 LRDAKIIAFDE
+158 LRDAKVIAFDE

-182 KRIVNRLRD
+182 KRIVKRLRD

-214 IFRDGKHI
+214 IFRDGQHI

-248 YGYRAREHGDVV
+248 YGYRARDHGDVI
-260 LSVEGIQGRGLKKPV
+260 LNVEGIQGRGLNAPV

-312 VTFKGET
+312 VHFNGET

-325 GEAIRAGIAMCPED
+325 AEAIRAGIAMCPED

-367 VFRHPGRE
+367 FSAIRGASG
-375 RRNAESYIQQLSVKT
+375 NAESYIQQLSVKT
-390 PGPRAP
+390 PGPRTP

-436 DIYALLYDLAEQG
+436 DIYSLLYDLAEQG

-474 GELVEVVSRDSATP
+474 GELVEVVPRESATP
-488 ERLLGLALVVVLLWF
+488 ERLLGLAL
-503 RSFSV
+503 
-508 VAGPMPACTS
+508 PA
-518 RGPLR
+518 
-523 WDNPGTLHSIPRHSR
+523 
-538 EVLEF
+538 
-543 PILGANS
+543 
-550 KILF
+550 